1 MLSLGKKAGAWRLP
15 FAKERME
22 PQNYGETAMMKT
34 CVAAVAVAAACAAS
48 AANYAKLDAGGTF
61 KFYSDEACTTEVSG
75 TLGDDTSVMFS
86 SDAEFQALVPYTNV
100 IAAAGAKVAL
110 QNDVKLTAAADWR
123 AFDFNING
131 KTVTLDG
138 WDCRVGRV
146 QGTGTFAAGNLVTNG
161 NFEADKKNLWW
172 NAPTG
177 WTIAEKSRSGV
188 LNYRANG
195 KDNNGE
201 YKLVSQLLNPT
212 NDISYWAVLYTPK
225 VSDDYTQTAAFQ
237 QTVTVSRGN
246 WEYFVSFRYMTS
258 GYNGSN
264 GLVTYTP
271 ENSRII
277 VSLGDTRIA
286 AQSCT
291 TNIQTFAR
299 TLKDDNALPAGTDTL
314 KFTLYSADAGAC
326 FDDVVVSPYSKL
338 YFDIPAGVSYDAGN
352 LTLKDEGLQV
362 HKVGDGTI
370 VFSKANNKWRV
381 EGGQSLIVRDGIA
394 RQAAKNACGAQYAKI
409 SVSNG
414 AQFDIYGRTSW
425 DYDYILNGSG
435 PDGTGVLTSTKEESK
450 TYHSTNSGFLRNIE
464 LGSDSTL
471 YVKKDCD
478 WGTIFYGQRNAE
490 GKYDSYLS
498 ATNTMNG
505 HKLTIDG
512 TTFDA
517 GSTGDVGQRLY
528 LGNMTFSGEGTI
540 EVTSN
545 ACIQAMYNDISAAEC
560 VVDIYGMFWS
570 QNFNSFSEVKSL
582 KFHEGA
588 CFREL
593 KNTTRPTTTIVRDT
607 YAPNSAFGP
616 RNTPNKWADRKY
628 RYPIVQLGD
637 AEHLDVT
644 LDLSEWDVA
653 FDDSAQGTLTF
664 HDVGDEA
671 EKEVAV
677 TVELNQKWARRRGQP
692 VYKWQSRPANVHF
705 VRGESM
711 AAADIQ
717 LYARDDGLYIVPG
730 LSVIIR

>member
-1 MLSLGKKAGAWRLP
+1 MSYMKRRALLAGFVA
-15 FAKERME
+15 
-22 PQNYGETAMMKT
+22 TAF
-34 CVAAVAVAAACAAS
+34 CSAEAVT
-48 AANYAKLDAGGTF
+48 YAKLSDEKF
-61 KFYSDEACTTEVSG
+61 KFYSDETCTTEVSG
-75 TLGDDTSVMFS
+75 TLGADTSVMFS
-86 SDAEFQALVPYTNV
+86 SDAEFQALVARKDE
-100 IAAAGAKVAL
+100 IDDAGAKVVL
-110 QNDVKLTAAADWR
+110 QNDVKLTANADWS

-146 QGTGTFAAGNLVTNG
+146 QGAGTFAAGNLVTNG
-161 NFEADKKNLWW
+161 DFEADGKNLWW
-172 NAPTG
+172 AAMPPTG
-177 WTIAEKSRSGV
+177 WTTKEGSRCAV
-188 LNYRANG
+188 LNYHANG
-195 KDNNGE
+195 KDNSGN
-201 YKLVSQLLNPT
+201 YKLVSQLLNSAT
-212 NDISYWAVLYTPK
+212 DISYWAVLYTK
-225 VSDDYTQTAAFQ
+225 KESYGYTETPYFQ
-237 QTVTVSRGN
+237 QDVTISREN
-246 WEYFVSFRYMTS
+246 WQYYVSFRYMAS
-258 GYNGSN
+258 GYSGTNGELIPYKTEKITAS
-264 GLVTYTP
+264 
-271 ENSRII
+271 I
-277 VSLGDTRIA
+277 GDVWTETLN
-286 AQSCT
+286 CT
-291 TNIQTFAR
+291 TNIQQFAT
-299 TLKDDNALPAGTDTL
+299 TLKDANTLPAGTHTL
-314 KFTLYSADAGAC
+314 KFTTLSRPQGSDGGAC
-326 FDDVVVSPYSKL
+326 IDNVVVSPYSKL
-338 YFDIPAGVSYDAGN
+338 YFDIPAGDDYDAGN

-362 HKVGDGTI
+362 LKDGKGTI
-370 VFSKANNKWRV
+370 VFSKANNTWRV

-435 PDGTGVLTSTKEESK
+435 PNGTGVLTSTKKESK
-450 TYHSTNSGFLRNIE
+450 TYHNTNSGFLRNIE

-478 WGTIFYGQRNAE
+478 WGTIFY
-490 GKYDSYLS
+490 SYLS

-540 EVTSN
+540 EVSSN

-616 RNTPNKWADRKY
+616 RNTPNKWDGRKY

-637 AEHLDVT
+637 TEHLDVT
-644 LDLSEWDVA
+644 LDLSEWNDT

-664 HDVGDEA
+664 YNIQEDQGLGEDAKMRVVIDIGDRTKHILGA
-671 EKEVAV
+671 HA
-677 TVELNQKWARRRGQP
+677 L
-692 VYKWQSRPANVHF
+692 YKWKDDPRGYVEF
-705 VRGESM
+705 VPGESWDTKRVIM
-711 AAADIQ
+711 NIKADGI
-717 LYARDDGLYIVPG
+717 YGFSGTA
-730 LSVIIR
+730 IILR